1 LTQET
6 RVNLIRKYENEVAYV
21 IVSLPTKLRAR
32 GGCRRS
38 HKRPPAA
45 LRRRHCHIVK
55 SPAAQHDVATHMS
68 GPTTS
73 AAARAVVRDG
83 LIASPLLGPLVVD
96 LLAVFQKE
104 VLEKWLDPT
113 DRALLARAC

>member
-1 LTQET
+1 
-6 RVNLIRKYENEVAYV
+6 
-21 IVSLPTKLRAR
+21 
-32 GGCRRS
+32 
-38 HKRPPAA
+38 
-45 LRRRHCHIVK
+45 
-55 SPAAQHDVATHMS
+55 MS